1 MVRHTSNSTSTKSGQ
16 ATLYSR
22 SRYKTIY
29 TRLGILLILPL
40 PNQVR
45 HTSNSTSTKSG
56 QATLK
61 KYKTIYSWLGILLIL
76 PLPNQ
81 DRQHYKS
88 KKLPCSQQQVI
99 LHHFTVSLEEGQ
111 VLATDKQDTIQ
122 IPFRYHLDTF
132 QIPFR
137 YLFVK
142 FNSVFVT
149 WPAGVTEYCSQDS
162 RTRSNLTGCKEKTF

>member
-1 MVRHTSNSTSTKSGQ
+1 MTGSGFI
-16 ATLYSR
+16 YSWLGILLILPLPNQDR
-22 SRYKTIY
+22 QHYTVEVGTIY

-137 YLFVK
+137 YLPF
-142 FNSVFVT
+142 
-149 WPAGVTEYCSQDS
+149 C
-162 RTRSNLTGCKEKTF
+162 